1 MSTLTAINMPGVYGL
16 QGDKKP
22 ELLKLVKGIDPSVSV
37 SIKPSR
43 AEAWLVLDYDGPFDP
58 TPVIEELIRDV
69 GVTPT
74 NRVEVTYERTG
85 DGKRRAARDGWKSHM
100 GYLPDMLKDEF
111 IWYGPADGRWEQQRY
126 SNSSSRSADDG
137 QHNLN
142 VMLEPL
148 LYHKLNVAALENG
161 QSLDEYIMEVL
172 EERADG

>member
-1 MSTLTAINMPGVYGL
+1 MSTLTAVNMPGVYGL

-22 ELLKLVKGIDPSVSV
+22 ELLKLMKGIDPSVSA

-43 AEAWLVLDYDGPFDP
+43 AEAWLVLDYDGPLDP
-58 TPVIEELIRDV
+58 TATIQELIDEV

-85 DGKRRAARDGWKSHM
+85 DGKRRAAHDAWKSNM
-100 GYLPDMLKDEF
+100 NYLPDMLRDEF
-111 IWYGPADGRWEQQRY
+111 IWYGPADGQWAQRRY
-126 SNSSSRSADDG
+126 SNSSVRTTNAE
-137 QHNLN
+137 QYNINLE
-142 VMLEPL
+142 LEPL

-161 QSLDEYIMEVL
+161 QSLNEYLMEVL